1 MIIQPLLF
9 PKQEVCPEQKMYYR
23 IKEDKISLETYFNA
37 FSIGKWKKYTNLDNL
52 YFEVESEEA
61 LQFTC
66 VHAVGSVAAGHDCT
80 REMIQKESPSKY
92 VAVVRRKIPCSV
104 SKDGNKYHLQLE
116 ELPDDGILYVNIKC
130 QKEVS
135 DISEVLLSGG
145 YGTEAVM
152 TQKPVI
158 ALGICTFKREEF
170 LKRNVNLVLNHIIN
184 NPDSPLYGNL
194 EVYVSDN
201 GQTIEPDTFDSDKIH
216 VFPNINAGGAGGFT
230 RCIMEALFYRKPS
243 PFTHIILMDDDI
255 LLDTA
260 VVERTWLFLSHVKKE
275 YQGAILGGEMF
286 ELDRKYM
293 QFEAGALTYWQLNDF
308 YHRHYDMR
316 KPDMV
321 SAN

>member
-1 MIIQPLLF
+1 M
-9 PKQEVCPEQKMYYR
+9 
-23 IKEDKISLETYFNA
+23 
-37 FSIGKWKKYTNLDNL
+37 
-52 YFEVESEEA
+52 
-61 LQFTC
+61 
-66 VHAVGSVAAGHDCT
+66 
-80 REMIQKESPSKY
+80 
-92 VAVVRRKIPCSV
+92 
-104 SKDGNKYHLQLE
+104 
-116 ELPDDGILYVNIKC
+116 
-130 QKEVS
+130 
-135 DISEVLLSGG
+135 SGG

-201 GQTIEPDTFDSDKIH
+201 VQTIEPDTFDSDKIH

-260 VVERTWLFLSHVKKE
+260 VVERTWLFL
-275 YQGAILGGEMF
+275 
-286 ELDRKYM
+286 
-293 QFEAGALTYWQLNDF
+293 
-308 YHRHYDMR
+308 
-316 KPDMV
+316 
-321 SAN
+321 